1 MKQFEVY
8 DIQQWDGG
16 SMHHH
21 KFYLA
26 SKEEAEKYIAGN
38 KYDRYD
44 HKFLIVFDTIEEA
57 KDNDLKTVRARVIAK
72 LTPLERRAM
81 GVE

>member
-16 SMHHH
+16 ERHNH

-26 SKEEAEKYIAGN
+26 SKEEAEKYIAEN
-38 KYDRYD
+38 KYDRFD
-44 HKFLIVFDTIEEA
+44 HKVLVVFDTVEEA
-57 KDNDLKTVRARVIAK
+57 KDNDLKTVRERVIAK

-81 GVE
+81 GVN